1 VKPGVFALRPNFRW
15 HPPARAPLVDAD
27 VRAAAPALGPDL
39 EILER
44 VLLPDYY
51 DFDESAQHA
60 QNTFRLGQI
69 LIIVGGA
76 TATALGAIQAALGGG
91 VAWLG
96 IAGAIIAGA
105 LTGGVAYVRGQHAQR
120 DYFTARLKAER
131 LRSEYFVFLGRL
143 SPYDAASDDERLARL
158 RDQVGLIAAQEQ
170 QA

>member
-1 VKPGVFALRPNFRW
+1 VKPGVFALRPRLQW
-15 HPPARAPLVDAD
+15 HPPARTPLVEAD
-27 VRAAAPALGPDL
+27 VWAAAPELGPDL
-39 EILER
+39 DVLER

-51 DFDESAQHA
+51 DFDESAQRA

-76 TATALGAIQAALGGG
+76 TATALGAVQAALGGG

-120 DYFTARLKAER
+120 DYFTDRLKAER

-143 SPYDAASDDERLARL
+143 APYDSAADDERVARL
-158 RDQVGLIAAQEQ
+158 RNRVGLIATQEQ
-170 QA
+170 PQ